1 MLGQVGDLPAP
12 RPQIEVAQIHVAD
25 GDRPAARGGEPEE
38 QGGRG
43 RLPRAVRADHDD
55 GLARGDGE
63 VGVVEDRFGPA
74 RDLVAHGAQRDR
86 HPRRVRDRRDRC
98 RDGRSR
104 GCPGRPSRAN
114 ERQRLGD
121 RGEPLGALVEL
132 GARPAQRQE
141 DLGRDD
147 QHGERRRELDR
158 PVQQP
163 QPEGD
168 REEGDG
174 DRRQRV
180 EHERREEG
188 DAQRRQAGGPQ
199 RLAGPRDAG
208 ALLGGAAEGPQDGK
222 ALEDVGD
229 VTAEVLDLVPAVAGE
244 RQARPSDERPEHR
257 EQADRRDDDETRDP
271 VEHADGDREGE
282 RSHDREDEIRQ
293 APPDVD
299 VEGVEPASGHR
310 REVSRTACVSEGGSG
325 EGRGDESRSQV
336 GLGRCRTVVGEGLA
350 ARARRGRGR
359 RLRRPA
365 RRSR

>member
-1 MLGQVGDLPAP
+1 MSAS
-12 RPQIEVAQIHVAD
+12 AWAT
-25 GDRPAARGGEPEE
+25 AASPSVLSWNSALARR
-38 QGGRG
+38 RG
-43 RLPRAVRADHDD
+43 RKTS
-55 GLARGDGE
+55 
-63 VGVVEDRFGPA
+63 
-74 RDLVAHGAQRDR
+74 GATISTASA
-86 HPRRVRDRRDRC
+86 
-98 RDGRSR
+98 G
-104 GCPGRPSRAN
+104 G
-114 ERQRLGD
+114 
-121 RGEPLGALVEL
+121 
-132 GARPAQRQE
+132 
-141 DLGRDD
+141 
-147 QHGERRRELDR
+147 ELDR

-257 EQADRRDDDETRDP
+257 EQADRRDDDETRNP

-310 REVSRTACVSEGGSG
+310 REVSRTACVSKGGSG

-350 ARARRGRGR
+350 DERGEAADDGGAAQPDEVGEPVPGVGPGQRAGEEVGERDRLDDDGGRGDEPDR
-359 RLRRPA
+359 DGGGDGAPHDRQLADEVSVGARSGPLGPPA
-365 RRSR
+365 ACAEAAGHV